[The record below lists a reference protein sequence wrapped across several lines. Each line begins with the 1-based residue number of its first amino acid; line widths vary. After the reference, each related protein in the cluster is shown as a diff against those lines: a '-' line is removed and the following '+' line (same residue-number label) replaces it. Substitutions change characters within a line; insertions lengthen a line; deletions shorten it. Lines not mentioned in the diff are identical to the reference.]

1 MPILTGMVNRFYFST
16 ILIVFI
22 FFHADAQ
29 RKSAVGSTTSNE
41 VFSKKLFSGLKWRC
55 IGPYR
60 SGRSLAVTGV
70 VNNPMVYYDGQ
81 TGGGVWKTTDGGNTW
96 LCVSDSNFTSSSVG
110 ALAVAKSNSNIVYAG
125 MGEVEM
131 RNNISF
137 GDGVYKSTDAGKT
150 WKHMGLEKSDAIGTI
165 AVDPQN
171 PDIVYVA
178 AMGKVFGA
186 NKERGLYRSKDGGTT
201 WQQVLSYDDSTG
213 CVDVKIDPGNPL
225 VLYASMWR
233 AHRTPYSLSSGG
245 KGSGLYKSSDGGNT
259 WKLISENPG
268 MPKGLMG
275 KIICTISPVNPQ
287 RLYAV
292 VENEHGGVFRSDD
305 GGANWTLV
313 STKNDLTQR
322 PWYFSQIF
330 ADTKNENTLYILNVE
345 FWKSIDAGLTWTKVS
360 NRHGDNHDM
369 WINPD
374 NANNWIMG
382 DDGGPRLL
390 LMAEKISAILI
401 FQLHNSIMSILIMI
415 FPTMYM
421 ARSKTTAVFALQ
433 AEQIITLSAIAI
445 GTALPEVRLVILF
458 PIQPI
463 RTLLMV
469 ASTMDNYLL
478 TIKK

>member
-186 NKERGLYRSKDGGTT
+186 NKERG
-201 WQQVLSYDDSTG
+201 
-213 CVDVKIDPGNPL
+213 
-225 VLYASMWR
+225 
-233 AHRTPYSLSSGG
+233 
-245 KGSGLYKSSDGGNT
+245 
-259 WKLISENPG
+259 
-268 MPKGLMG
+268 
-275 KIICTISPVNPQ
+275 PVPFQ
-287 RLYAV
+287 R
-292 VENEHGGVFRSDD
+292 R
-305 GGANWTLV
+305 
-313 STKNDLTQR
+313 
-322 PWYFSQIF
+322 WYNL
-330 ADTKNENTLYILNVE
+330 AT
-345 FWKSIDAGLTWTKVS
+345 SIEL
-360 NRHGDNHDM
+360 
-369 WINPD
+369 
-374 NANNWIMG
+374 
-382 DDGGPRLL
+382 
-390 LMAEKISAILI
+390 
-401 FQLHNSIMSILIMI
+401 
-415 FPTMYM
+415 
-421 ARSKTTAVFALQ
+421 
-433 AEQIITLSAIAI
+433 
-445 GTALPEVRLVILF
+445 
-458 PIQPI
+458 
-463 RTLLMV
+463 
-469 ASTMDNYLL
+469 
-478 TIKK
+478 